1 MFNVR
6 DIVKYKTLINSH
18 ENWGVIVEILNVEDS
33 VHQEAKG
40 VRLYR
45 VNPLNTSISYEFIEE
60 KNIIQAYSMYY
71 EEKGEQFTIQK
82 YYKVNR
88 SYKMNDLKLKA
99 IIQKTK
105 KIEEK
110 FWENYEDE
118 TSEANDLLDSAIT
131 IMRLKGNIITELNRK
146 IVELQQEVLDAY
158 EDGLN
163 EE

>member
-1 MFNVR
+1 
-6 DIVKYKTLINSH
+6 
-18 ENWGVIVEILNVEDS
+18 
-33 VHQEAKG
+33 
-40 VRLYR
+40 
-45 VNPLNTSISYEFIEE
+45 
-60 KNIIQAYSMYY
+60 
-71 EEKGEQFTIQK
+71 
-82 YYKVNR
+82 
-88 SYKMNDLKLKA
+88 MNDLKLKA

-146 IVELQQEVLDAY
+146 IVELQQEVLYAY